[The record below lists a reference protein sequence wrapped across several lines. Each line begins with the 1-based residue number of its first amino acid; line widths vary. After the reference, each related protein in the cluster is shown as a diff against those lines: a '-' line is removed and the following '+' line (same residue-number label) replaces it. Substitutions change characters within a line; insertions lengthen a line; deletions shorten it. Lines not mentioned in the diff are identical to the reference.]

1 MIRYQK
7 NKNSMLATVHAF
19 VTENSAVYS
28 DTEEFV
34 SGIAKLENLLVLI
47 KNKEDERSTVAT
59 GKTKYKNVSR
69 KSVSDF
75 ALMVA
80 GAIYAY
86 GKKSENVVLTEK
98 VNISATFL
106 TSLRNH
112 DLVRVLESIMEL
124 AEENIAAI
132 VPFGITAEK
141 LSEYK
146 ARVTQ
151 YSKALSAK
159 DSSGASKTSAAKSL
173 RQLFKDSDNVTD
185 TLDKLVEGFK
195 ESNAAFYNG
204 YKAARVTKNLGIR
217 HDQPVQLNAGSPVI
231 KASADGQSLVS
242 TETDPDNTSADNAL
256 NTDQK

>member
-1 MIRYQK
+1 
-7 NKNSMLATVHAF
+7 MLATVYAYAA
-19 VTENSAVYS
+19 ENSNVYS

-34 SGIAKLENLLVLI
+34 SGIAKLKGLLDLI
-47 KNKEDERSTVAT
+47 KDKEDERSTVVT
-59 GKTKYKNVSR
+59 GKTKDKNVTR

-75 ALMVA
+75 AVMVA

-98 VNISATFL
+98 VNISLSFL
-106 TSLRNH
+106 NSLRNH
-112 DLVRVLESIMEL
+112 DLVIVLESIVEL
-124 AEENIAAI
+124 AEENSAVL

-141 LSEYK
+141 LLEYK

-159 DSSGASKTSAAKSL
+159 DSSGASKSSAVKSL
-173 RQLFKDSDNVTD
+173 RHLFKECDDILD
-185 TLDKLVEGFK
+185 TLDKLVKGYI

-217 HDQPVQLNAGSPVI
+217 HEQPVQLNAGTS
-231 KASADGQSLVS
+231 VS
-242 TETDPDNTSADNAL
+242 NTSEGGQTPVPIEQDPEIPKAANSPETTL
-256 NTDQK
+256 K

>member
-7 NKNSMLATVHAF
+7 NKNSMLATVHAYAA
-19 VTENSAVYS
+19 ENSNVYS

-34 SGIAKLENLLVLI
+34 SGIAKLKNLLDLI
-47 KNKEDERSTVAT
+47 KDKEDDRSTVAK
-59 GKTKYKNVSR
+59 GKTKDKNVTR

-75 ALMVA
+75 AVMVA
-80 GAIYAY
+80 GAVYAY

-98 VNISATFL
+98 VNITATFL
-106 TSLRNH
+106 ASLRNH
-112 DLVRVLESIMEL
+112 DLVMVLESIMEL
-124 AEENIAAI
+124 AEENSAAI

-141 LSEYK
+141 LSKYH

-173 RQLFKDSDNVTD
+173 RQLFKDSDNVID

-195 ESNAAFYNG
+195 ESNTEFYNG

-217 HDQPVQLNAGSPVI
+217 HEQPVQLKAGTSVI
-231 KASADGQSLVS
+231 KASEGGQTPVP
-242 TETDPDNTSADNAL
+242 TEPDPEIPKSDNSSQTNL
-256 NTDQK
+256 K

>member
-1 MIRYQK
+1 
-7 NKNSMLATVHAF
+7 MLATVHAY

-28 DTEEFV
+28 DTEEFL

-59 GKTKYKNVSR
+59 GKTKDKNVTR

-75 ALMVA
+75 AVMVA

-98 VNISATFL
+98 VNISFSFL
-106 TSLRNH
+106 RSLRNH
-112 DLVRVLESIMEL
+112 DLVIVLNSIREL
-124 AEENIAAI
+124 AEENSAAI
-132 VPFGITAEK
+132 DPFGVTAEK
-141 LSEYK
+141 LLEYK

-159 DSSGASKTSAAKSL
+159 DSSGASKSSAVKSL
-173 RQLFKDSDNVTD
+173 RQLFKECDDILD
-185 TLDKLVEGFK
+185 TLDKLVEGYS
-195 ESNAAFYNG
+195 ENNAAFYNG
-204 YKAARVTKNLGIR
+204 YKAARVIKNLGIR
-217 HDQPVQLNAGSPVI
+217 HEQPVQLNAGSSVI
-231 KASADGQSLVS
+231 KAPEGEQTLVPP
-242 TETDPDNTSADNAL
+242 ETDPDNTATDIVL